1 MGYSADAS
9 APAGRPTS
17 SRLVAAFAVLATVTF
32 LSFAAFSPET
42 HRVWQ
47 VKQEADASGETY
59 SALVQKIEKTKARLA
74 EATTNNNEKLIKSLQ
89 YGLDNM
95 LKIQTNVEHAK
106 ARIGNASAVGNAGL
120 AGSLQKGLDKMMTK
134 LQPKQAVTSTEAPAQ
149 MSNIDHARARI
160 AAATAAGNTKLAASL
175 QHGYAKMLE
184 DVPVAAQDGG
194 KAFIGDMFSGGDE
207 LSPTVSGAAAP
218 AAPLAANAAAMT
230 AAAMDPVPMVGRPVA
245 AAPIIPTAER
255 IATRE
260 AELSAQLEAETAA
273 IDAKTPPPDDDLC
286 LFDPHWILTHV
297 PSLRPCLLDS
307 TAVALMDSS
316 VCEDVP

>member
-1 MGYSADAS
+1 M
-9 APAGRPTS
+9 
-17 SRLVAAFAVLATVTF
+17 ATVTF

-134 LQPKQAVTSTEAPAQ
+134 LQPKQAVCSTEAPAQ

-184 DVPVAAQDGG
+184 DAPVAAQDGG

-230 AAAMDPVPMVGRPVA
+230 AAAMDPVPMVGRPVVP
-245 AAPIIPTAER
+245 AAPITPTAER

-273 IDAKTPPPDDDLC
+273 IDAKMEQEAAVDLQR
-286 LFDPHWILTHV
+286 LDQAANSKLQQMNTAAARMQVLAATLTGA
-297 PSLRPCLLDS
+297 
-307 TAVALMDSS
+307 TAANSAGS
-316 VCEDVP
+316 